1 MLLECG
7 SNPPGSRRRDSRR
20 HPGARPDRRCRTR
33 DAQRSS
39 RRRTCETLDSSAT
52 SDRAT
57 RTGPRDPGR
66 RTGAVPRVR
75 ERSRPPRRSAARSRG
90 CRRGCPSAR
99 GRPAGD
105 LAVAFRDA
113 AVLEGRIAPGDGRVW
128 KRLNARI
135 ASTCARPALR
145 CEDECI
151 IVGSWPLAFVKPR
164 PADGKQLADATSSS
178 DWRSSAA
185 RRHRAPRSRRGRSA
199 RAGRRAVPD
208 DGVRA
213 RRPIPSPRHAR
224 RSGRRVAT

>member
-1 MLLECG
+1 M
-7 SNPPGSRRRDSRR
+7 PDSRR
-20 HPGARPDRRCRTR
+20 AAFESAPHLRDTRFVCDFRSSDQDWPARSGPKDRC
-33 DAQRSS
+33 RSS
-39 RRRTCETLDSSAT
+39 RSRTN
-52 SDRAT
+52 
-57 RTGPRDPGR
+57 
-66 RTGAVPRVR
+66 
-75 ERSRPPRRSAARSRG
+75 RPPRRSAARSRG

-105 LAVAFRDA
+105 LAVAFRDP